1 MTNKR
6 LFCIMTLQTNVRNIY
21 SNKVE
26 IRGYT
31 DQIKGEPDHEKTY
44 TQTHIVKKAQ
54 GGIY

>member
-1 MTNKR
+1 MA
-6 LFCIMTLQTNVRNIY
+6 LQTNVRNIY
-21 SNKVE
+21 SNKEE

-44 TQTHIVKKAQ
+44 TQTYIVKKAQ